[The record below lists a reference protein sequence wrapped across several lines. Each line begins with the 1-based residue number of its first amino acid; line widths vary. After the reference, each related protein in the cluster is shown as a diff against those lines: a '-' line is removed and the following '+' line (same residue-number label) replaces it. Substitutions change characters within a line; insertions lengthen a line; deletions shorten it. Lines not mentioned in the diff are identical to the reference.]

1 GIRLTI
7 DTARTEALRPGR
19 IKHQRCRRF
28 PLDVQAMDMTRAL
41 ATTRH
46 RLAVRAN
53 VRNVVA
59 GNGQTAVPGRER
71 AGGVGV
77 SCEAVPRA
85 TGIDASMRYYGIRFR
100 AEPGEARSEERR

>member
-1 GIRLTI
+1 
-7 DTARTEALRPGR
+7 
-19 IKHQRCRRF
+19 
-28 PLDVQAMDMTRAL
+28 MDMARAL

-77 SCEAVPRA
+77 SCEAVHRE
-85 TGIDASMRYYGIRFR
+85 TGIDASMRSYGIRFR
-100 AEPGEARSEERR
+100 AEPGEAVKDVVEPVEAQTAGERDGRRDVPVRLTEQS